1 MELKETEN
9 RKYAAANRL
18 AKRRRRK
25 IQIAVTLMSL
35 GLLIIGVLI
44 ILSCTV
50 FFPITSISVSGSSLY
65 ENSQVVEASGIK
77 MGDKLFAISEKKVR
91 ESLTTELPYIKN
103 IELKRNLFDSVE
115 IIVTETSDKFC
126 YYQGSYFYTADYD
139 NKALSAFEVK
149 PEGVT
154 EIYPPKLPEIKVG
167 YVIDIGEEA
176 SEIIKKICEI
186 LDEAEIKVDSIN
198 FETNSSINAVVEG
211 RFNVNFGTMQDI
223 ENKAEHLRSMIPLI
237 FEEHGSDVTGK
248 INLSV
253 WTSDNRKIPFVKT
266 EKF

>member
-1 MELKETEN
+1 
-9 RKYAAANRL
+9 
-18 AKRRRRK
+18 
-25 IQIAVTLMSL
+25 
-35 GLLIIGVLI
+35 
-44 ILSCTV
+44 
-50 FFPITSISVSGSSLY
+50 
-65 ENSQVVEASGIK
+65 
-77 MGDKLFAISEKKVR
+77 MGG
-91 ESLTTELPYIKN
+91 
-103 IELKRNLFDSVE
+103 
-115 IIVTETSDKFC
+115 
-126 YYQGSYFYTADYD
+126 YQGSYFYTADYD

-176 SEIIKKICEI
+176 SEIIKKICQT